1 MAESENTPS
10 EDTETKVIIRHVV
23 TNEPEHKTGAWKIAL
38 ADMMTAM
45 MAFFLIMWLIAS
57 TDDQTLKGIA
67 DYFKPPKS
75 VVPMQNGSD
84 GIAGGKSVLSDT
96 LSPKESNPSILNN
109 QILNEQKTPDVS
121 HSFIESKN
129 NDFGDPILKN
139 TFQMAAKNN
148 LLYFTEQKKKMYALL
163 AQNTTLGELKDKIR
177 IIEKSDGLLIQ
188 LIDEK
193 DFSMFELGT
202 YNLLPKARLIL
213 DLVIKFIID
222 SKSEIIINGH
232 TDSHLFYV
240 DHALNNWT
248 LSALRANA
256 TREYLILK
264 EVDEDKILKLVAFAD
279 SELMVLNN
287 PYHPSNRRIEIL
299 LKKPLL

>member
-1 MAESENTPS
+1 
-10 EDTETKVIIRHVV
+10 
-23 TNEPEHKTGAWKIAL
+23 
-38 ADMMTAM
+38 
-45 MAFFLIMWLIAS
+45 
-57 TDDQTLKGIA
+57 
-67 DYFKPPKS
+67 
-75 VVPMQNGSD
+75 
-84 GIAGGKSVLSDT
+84 
-96 LSPKESNPSILNN
+96 
-109 QILNEQKTPDVS
+109 
-121 HSFIESKN
+121 
-129 NDFGDPILKN
+129 
-139 TFQMAAKNN
+139 
-148 LLYFTEQKKKMYALL
+148 
-163 AQNTTLGELKDKIR
+163 
-177 IIEKSDGLLIQ
+177 
-188 LIDEK
+188 
-193 DFSMFELGT
+193 MFELGT